1 MLEVYPTLWRR
12 GALSGI
18 IRLFPEPSMP
28 DALARQRTLS
38 TLLLLIAAASWGGN
52 WVAARAVILDVP
64 PFALS
69 FWRWAI
75 ASVILLPFALAQL
88 REDVPLIRRHLPA
101 LIAFGVIGA
110 AGFTLLGY
118 WGVRYTTA
126 VNATLLNSSLPLFV
140 VPLSWWL
147 LKLTVSG
154 RQLAGLALSLAGV
167 TTIISAG
174 ELQTLAQLAL
184 NPGDL
189 LLLGGAL
196 LWAVYTV
203 LLKWRPP
210 LRPLS
215 FLFAIIVAAAVFSL
229 PFYLWETST
238 GGTMVVSAKTAAA
251 IGYLALFPSVI
262 AYICWNHAVAVVG
275 PNVAGFFNPVI
286 PVFGTLFAVSLL
298 GEPFRLYHLAGF
310 ALVLGGVVLTSR
322 R

>member
-1 MLEVYPTLWRR
+1 
-12 GALSGI
+12 
-18 IRLFPEPSMP
+18 MP

-38 TLLLLIAAASWGGN
+38 TLLLLVAAASWGGN
-52 WVAARAVILDVP
+52 WVAARAITPEVP

-75 ASVILLPFALAQL
+75 ASALLLPFAAAQL
-88 REDVPLIRRHLPA
+88 REDAPLIGRHLPA

-110 AGFTLLGY
+110 GGFTLLGY

-167 TTIISAG
+167 ACIISSG
-174 ELQTLAQLAL
+174 ELQTLARPSL

-196 LWAVYTV
+196 LWAIYTV

-215 FLFAIIVAAAVFSL
+215 FLFTIVAAAAVFSL
-229 PFYLWETST
+229 PFYLWEISA
-238 GGTMVVSAKTAAA
+238 GGAMALSPRTIAA
-251 IGYLALFPSVI
+251 IGYLAVFPSIV

-286 PVFGTLFAVSLL
+286 PVFGTLFAVTLL
-298 GEPFRLYHLAGF
+298 GEPFQPYHLAGF
-310 ALVLGGVVLTSR
+310 ALVLGGVVLTSGR
-322 R
+322 

>member
-1 MLEVYPTLWRR
+1 MAPQSAVPDN
-12 GALSGI
+12 
-18 IRLFPEPSMP
+18 PSFSRNPLMP
-28 DALARQRTLS
+28 DALARQRTQS
-38 TLLLLIAAASWGGN
+38 TLLLLVAAASWGGN
-52 WVAARAVILDVP
+52 WVAARAIILEVP

-75 ASVILLPFALAQL
+75 AAALLLPFAAAQL
-88 REDVPLIRRHLPA
+88 REDAALIRRHLPA

-110 AGFTLLGY
+110 GGFTLLGY

-147 LKLTVSG
+147 LKLTVSA

-167 TTIISAG
+167 ACIISSG
-174 ELQTLAQLAL
+174 ELQTLARLSL

-196 LWAVYTV
+196 LWAIYTV

-215 FLFAIIVAAAVFSL
+215 FLFSIVAAAAAFSL
-229 PFYLWETST
+229 PFYLWEISA
-238 GGTMVVSAKTAAA
+238 GGTMTVSPGTLAA
-251 IGYLALFPSVI
+251 IGYLAIFPSIV
-262 AYICWNHAVAVVG
+262 AYICWNHAVAVLG

-286 PVFGTLFAVSLL
+286 PVFGTLFAVTLL

-310 ALVLGGVVLTSR
+310 ALVLGGLVLTSKR
-322 R
+322 

>member
-1 MLEVYPTLWRR
+1 VPP
-12 GALSGI
+12 A
-18 IRLFPEPSMP
+18 P
-28 DALARQRTLS
+28 AQHRTLP

-52 WVAARAVILDVP
+52 WVAARWVTLDVP

-69 FWRWAI
+69 FWRWAL
-75 ASVILLPFALAQL
+75 ASALLLPVAAAQL
-88 REDVPLIRRHLPA
+88 RADAPLIRRHLLELA
-101 LIAFGVIGA
+101 AFGAVGA

-167 TTIISAG
+167 ASIVGAG
-174 ELQTLAQLAL
+174 EIETLARLAL

-196 LWAVYTV
+196 LWAIYTV
-203 LLKWRPP
+203 MLKWRPP
-210 LRPLS
+210 VRALS
-215 FLFAIIVAAAVFSL
+215 FLFCTLAAGAAFSL
-229 PFYLWETST
+229 PFYLWEVSA
-238 GGTMVVSAKTAAA
+238 GGTMIVSGKTVAA
-251 IGYLALFPSVI
+251 IGYLAIFPSIV
-262 AYICWNHAVAVVG
+262 AYICWNHAVMALG

-286 PVFGTLFAVSLL
+286 PVFGTLFAVTLL
-298 GEPFRLYHLAGF
+298 GEPLRLYHLAGF

>member
-1 MLEVYPTLWRR
+1 
-12 GALSGI
+12 
-18 IRLFPEPSMP
+18 MP
-28 DALARQRTLS
+28 DALARQRTQS
-38 TLLLLIAAASWGGN
+38 TLLLLVAAASWGGN
-52 WVAARAVILDVP
+52 WVAARAIIVEVP

-75 ASVILLPFALAQL
+75 AAALLLPFAAAQL
-88 REDVPLIRRHLPA
+88 REDAALIRRHLPA

-110 AGFTLLGY
+110 GGFTLLGY

-147 LKLTVSG
+147 LKLTVSA

-167 TTIISAG
+167 ACIISSG
-174 ELQTLAQLAL
+174 ELQTLARLSL

-189 LLLGGAL
+189 LLLAGAL
-196 LWAVYTV
+196 LWAIYTV

-215 FLFAIIVAAAVFSL
+215 FLFAIVAAAAAFSL
-229 PFYLWETST
+229 PFYLWEISA
-238 GGTMVVSAKTAAA
+238 GGTMTVSPGTLAA
-251 IGYLALFPSVI
+251 IGYLAIFPSIV
-262 AYICWNHAVAVVG
+262 AYICWNHAVAVLG

-286 PVFGTLFAVSLL
+286 PVFGTLFAVTLL
-298 GEPFRLYHLAGF
+298 GEPFRMYHLAGF
-310 ALVLGGVVLTSR
+310 ALVLGGVVLTSKR
-322 R
+322 